1 MLNCWLIVCSDV
13 DGCGSIVKVELL
25 LAPVE
30 ECVNIDVSV
39 ELNMLFI
46 ADVSISEETIVLV

>member
-1 MLNCWLIVCSDV
+1 MDFGIDVWDRTVGVASLIV
-13 DGCGSIVKVELL
+13 
-25 LAPVE
+25 PVE

-39 ELNMLFI
+39 ELKMVFI